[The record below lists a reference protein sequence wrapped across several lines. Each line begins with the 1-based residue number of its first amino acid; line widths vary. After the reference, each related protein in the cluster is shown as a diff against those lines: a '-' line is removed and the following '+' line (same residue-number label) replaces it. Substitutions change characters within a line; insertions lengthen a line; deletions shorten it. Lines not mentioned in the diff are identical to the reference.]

1 MTTAYANQETTH
13 QSAVDVCEWK
23 ELAVRESDGL
33 TVWLLWS
40 KATNRVRVEV
50 ADERFGMRFAF
61 DVAGADALA
70 AYNHPFAFA

>member
-13 QSAVDVCEWK
+13 QPAVDACEWK

-33 TVWLLWS
+33 TVSLLWS
-40 KATNRVRVEV
+40 KATDRVRVEV
-50 ADERFGMRFAF
+50 LDDRLGASFTF